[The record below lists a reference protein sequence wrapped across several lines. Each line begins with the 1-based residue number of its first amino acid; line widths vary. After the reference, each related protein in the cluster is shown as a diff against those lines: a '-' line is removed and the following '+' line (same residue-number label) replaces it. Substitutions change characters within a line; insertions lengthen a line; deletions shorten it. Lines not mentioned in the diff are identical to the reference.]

1 MGIGSKLIDSS
12 IWVAYFTKNKYV
24 EIIEEET
31 LFLSALSLFEIKKK
45 FLKDKIPKNEVEHNI
60 KFIKQ
65 KSIILPVTEE
75 IAEKSAEISFEK
87 NVPSADS
94 IIYVTARE
102 NNAALITA
110 DNDFRGLEGVDV
122 LD

>member
-110 DNDFRGLEGVDV
+110 DNDFRGLEGVAV

>member
-12 IWVAYFTKNKYV
+12 ILVAYFTKNKYV

-110 DNDFRGLEGVDV
+110 DNDFRGLEGVAV

>member
-102 NNAALITA
+102 NNCRNSCC
-110 DNDFRGLEGVDV
+110 D
-122 LD
+122 

>member
-1 MGIGSKLIDSS
+1 
-12 IWVAYFTKNKYV
+12 
-24 EIIEEET
+24 
-31 LFLSALSLFEIKKK
+31 LSALSLFEIKKK